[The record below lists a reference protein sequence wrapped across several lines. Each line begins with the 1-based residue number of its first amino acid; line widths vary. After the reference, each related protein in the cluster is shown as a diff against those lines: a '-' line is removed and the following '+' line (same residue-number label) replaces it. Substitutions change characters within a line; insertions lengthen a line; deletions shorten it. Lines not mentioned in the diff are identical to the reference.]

1 MKDWS
6 AQQYLK
12 FEDERTRPVND
23 LITRIPLKDPAVI
36 VDIGCGPG
44 NSTEVLKKRW
54 PQAQLSGFD
63 ASPDMIEKAQARL
76 PDVPFYLSDV
86 TQWQPDADVDL
97 LFSNA
102 VFQWIP
108 EHIQHL
114 QRLLKGLKSGAALAV
129 QMPDNWNEPSHRM
142 MRQVAKD
149 SRWIER
155 LNKAPRPPMPSV
167 NAYYDALIPLASHID
182 IWHTIYNHPLE
193 GHAAITEWVKS
204 TGLRPFLN
212 PLNEEEQRDYL
223 VEYTER
229 LAEHYPLTVDGKV
242 LLHFPRVFMV
252 VVRGKC

>member
-12 FEDERTRPVND
+12 FEDERTRPVTD
-23 LITRIPLKDPAVI
+23 LIARIPLEEPAVI

-44 NSTEVLKKRW
+44 NSTEELKKRW
-54 PQAQLSGFD
+54 SQAKLSGFD
-63 ASPDMIEKAQARL
+63 TSPDMIEKAQARL
-76 PDVPFYLSDV
+76 PDVAFSLQDA
-86 TQWQPDADVDL
+86 TQYVPETQVDL

-102 VFQWIP
+102 VFQWVP
-108 EHIQHL
+108 DHIQHL
-114 QRLLKGLKSGAALAV
+114 QRMLKGLKKGAVLAV

-142 MRQVAKD
+142 MREVAKD

-155 LNKAPRPPMPSV
+155 LNKAARPPMPTV
-167 NAYYDALIPLASHID
+167 NAYYDALAPLSAHID
-182 IWHTIYNHPLE
+182 IWHTIYNHPLD

-212 PLNEEEQRDYL
+212 PLNEEEQKDYL
-223 VEYTER
+223 EEYTER

-252 VVRGKC
+252 VVRS

>member
-23 LITRIPLKDPAVI
+23 LIARVPLENPQSI

-44 NSTEVLKKRW
+44 NSTEALKKRW
-54 PQAQLSGFD
+54 PQAKLSGFD
-63 ASPDMIEKAQARL
+63 TSPDMIEKAQARL
-76 PDVPFYLSDV
+76 PDVSFYLSDA

-102 VFQWIP
+102 VFQWVP
-108 EHIQHL
+108 DHTVQL
-114 QRLLKGLKSGAALAV
+114 QRLLKSLKPGAVLAV

-149 SRWIER
+149 SRWIEH
-155 LNKAPRPPMPSV
+155 LNKASRPPMPTV
-167 NAYYDALIPLASHID
+167 NAYYDVLVPFASHID

-223 VEYTER
+223 EEYTER
-229 LAEHYPLTVDGKV
+229 LAKHYPLTVDGKV

-252 VVRGKC
+252 VVRGED

>member
-6 AQQYLK
+6 ARQYLK
-12 FEDERTRPVND
+12 FEDERTRPVTD
-23 LITRIPLKDPAVI
+23 LIARIPLAEPAVI

-44 NSTEVLKKRW
+44 NSTEALKKRW

-63 ASPDMIEKAQARL
+63 TSPDMIEKARKRL
-76 PDVPFYLSDV
+76 PDVAFSLQDA
-86 TQWQPDADVDL
+86 TQYMPDKEVDL

-102 VFQWIP
+102 VFQWVP
-108 EHIQHL
+108 DHIQHL
-114 QRLLKGLKSGAALAV
+114 QRLLQGLKKGAALAV

-142 MRQVAKD
+142 MRETAEN

-155 LNKAPRPPMPSV
+155 LHNAARPPMPAV
-167 NAYYDALIPLASHID
+167 HVYYNALAPYSSHID
-182 IWHTIYNHPLE
+182 IWHTIYNHPLS

-212 PLNEEEQRDYL
+212 PLNEQEQKDYL
-223 VEYTER
+223 EEYTAR

-242 LLHFPRVFMV
+242 LLHFPRLFFVA
-252 VVRGKC
+252 VRG